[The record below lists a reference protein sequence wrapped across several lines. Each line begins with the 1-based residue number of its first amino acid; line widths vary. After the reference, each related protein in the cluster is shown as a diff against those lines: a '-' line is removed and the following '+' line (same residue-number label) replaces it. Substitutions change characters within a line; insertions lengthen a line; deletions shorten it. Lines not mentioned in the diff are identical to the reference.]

1 VAHSSS
7 TTARAAPNA
16 LAGETSP
23 YLLQHAFNPVD
34 WRPWSAQAI
43 ADARSAGKPLFVS
56 IGYATCYWCHVMERE
71 SFEDPATAE
80 VLNRLF
86 VPVKVDREQRPDIDD
101 VFMTACQVFTRMTEG
116 RASGGWPLSI
126 FVEPH
131 TLKPFYVG
139 TYFPPRP
146 AYGRPSFRQALESL
160 SQAWT
165 ERRDDVTAQAN
176 QLAEAVTLEMAQA
189 PSRRPLT
196 ASLATESVAAL
207 MRFYD
212 RQNGG
217 FGGAPKFPQPVYLE
231 LLALAAPQDPAAAG
245 ALHHTLDAMA
255 QGGIFDQ
262 IGGGFHRYAVDAQWI
277 VPHFEK
283 MLYDNAQL
291 LSLYARSDDHWHRE
305 IATRIADYVLREMTA
320 PDGAFFSAQDA
331 EVDAREGGSYVWT
344 PSEVRAA
351 CAEPNDPALGEF
363 AVAMYGLD
371 RGTNFQDPHH
381 AHEPATNVLV
391 LGNRPEAVARRLGLD
406 DAMFAAKRR
415 IIDERMLA
423 ARAVRKQPIT
433 DDKVLTAWNG
443 LMIAAL
449 AEAGM
454 RLVRSDYVRAAQRAS
469 SAIETRMRAAD
480 GTLLR
485 SSREGRSTVPAFL
498 EDYAAM
504 IRACIVL
511 ERAVP
516 ASGYRARAEQL
527 FAETERLFADPRG
540 GYFDW
545 REEANELFVR
555 ARSVSDGAIPSGN
568 SMMLLNALELLAL
581 TGDDRYRRS
590 LTRSFAGLSGI
601 LAEQPVQSALAVVA
615 IARAAREAPE
625 TLPSARPGAERDDD
639 DDDDDL
645 VQIAIEPSAFPQLGD
660 AARGTLVLMVAEG
673 WHITPHGEPGGLEL
687 HAGDAVIDADFPATV
702 RGTIR
707 IPLRIRSM
715 DAAIELTVRVQPCS
729 DSVCQAPRTLR
740 VTIPFARGSRE
751 M

>member
-1 VAHSSS
+1 VAHSPSI
-7 TTARAAPNA
+7 TARAVPNA

-34 WRPWSAQAI
+34 WRPWSPQAI
-43 ADARSAGKPLFVS
+43 AEARAANKPLFVS

-71 SFEDPATAE
+71 SFEDPVTAE

-116 RASGGWPLSI
+116 RPSGGWPLSI

-131 TLKPFYVG
+131 TLKPFFVG

-160 SQAWT
+160 SEAWT
-165 ERRDDVTAQAN
+165 ERRADVTAQAE
-176 QLAEAVTLEMAQA
+176 QIAESVTLELAQA
-189 PSRRPLT
+189 PTPRPLAT
-196 ASLATESVAAL
+196 SLATESVAAL

-231 LLALAAPQDPAAAG
+231 LLALAAPHDPAAAG

-262 IGGGFHRYAVDAQWI
+262 IGGGFHRYAVDAHWT

-291 LSLYARSDDHWHRE
+291 LSLYARSDDHWHRA

-344 PSEVRAA
+344 PAEVRAA
-351 CAEPNDPALGEF
+351 CGELGDI

-391 LGNRPEAVARRLGLD
+391 LGDRPEAVARRLGLD
-406 DAMFAAKRR
+406 DATFAARR
-415 IIDERMLA
+415 RVIDDRMLA
-423 ARAVRKQPIT
+423 ARGIRKQPIT

-454 RLVRSDYVRAAQRAS
+454 RLERSDYVRAAQRA
-469 SAIETRMRAAD
+469 AGAMEARMRAAD

-504 IRACIVL
+504 IRAYVVL
-511 ERAVP
+511 ELAMP
-516 ASGYRARAEQL
+516 ASGYRTAAEQL
-527 FAETERLFADPRG
+527 FAETERLFGDPRG

-545 REEANELFVR
+545 REGANELFVR
-555 ARSVSDGAIPSGN
+555 ARSVNDGAVPSGN
-568 SMMLLNALELLAL
+568 SMMLLNALDLLAR

-590 LTRSFAGLSGI
+590 LARSFAGLSGI

-615 IARAAREAPE
+615 IARAVREAPE
-625 TLPSARPGAERDDD
+625 TLPGVRSGAPRDDE
-639 DDDDDL
+639 DL
-645 VQIAIEPSAFPQLGD
+645 VQLAIEPSAFPQLGD
-660 AARGTLVLMVAEG
+660 AARGTLVLMVEEG
-673 WHITPHGEPGGLEL
+673 WHITRHGEPGGIEL
-687 HAGDAVIDADFPATV
+687 HAGDAVIDAEFPTND

-707 IPLRIRSM
+707 IPLRLRSM

-729 DSVCQAPRTLR
+729 DTVCQAPRTLR